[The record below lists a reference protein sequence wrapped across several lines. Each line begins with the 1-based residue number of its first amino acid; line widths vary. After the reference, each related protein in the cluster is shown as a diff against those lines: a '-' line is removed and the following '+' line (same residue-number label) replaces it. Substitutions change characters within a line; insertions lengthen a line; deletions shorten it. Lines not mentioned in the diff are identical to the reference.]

1 MTSPLFGLIA
11 QLAQTRIHLPLIHIE
26 TRFRISGEVVSVQ
39 MDQVFEQ
46 TSREP
51 LDVTYTFPLPAS
63 AAVHRCEMI
72 INDRVVRAVVMEE
85 NEARETAA
93 TKKAEGHR
101 TALVEVTR
109 DNLFT
114 LQLGNVSPGDRIV
127 IRFAYVEWLDR
138 LGPQL
143 SLRIPFSPGIR
154 YIPGQPLLRSN
165 RGQGSVDDTDQV
177 PDASKISPPRIRGN
191 HPDAATMYLHGE
203 FDADEV
209 NVRTLTS
216 PSHHAVFRSLH
227 GRLEAELSGEEQIP
241 DRDFVVRW
249 EETTT
254 GSSAMGRAWTGGPRS
269 GTDHERDNSV
279 YALLQLRAPQIEA
292 LAVQE
297 DLAQDFWFLVDR
309 SGSMQGDKWQ
319 KCAEALHTFVK
330 ELGANDRIWIT
341 CFETG
346 FRDFAE
352 RPLRRDELLAD
363 KGFQA
368 IAKLGTGGGTE
379 LLPALKHVLAKRATH
394 ADASRPSRII
404 LITDG
409 QVGNEPE
416 NLHRMQQPD
425 AAPLSVHCFGI
436 DDAVNDAFLKALAR
450 QSGGRCT
457 LMTPKDD
464 IPAAVK
470 RLALTLRRPVLT
482 KIHLEQAEAGME
494 EGDLPE
500 KITDLYAS
508 EVTLLAVRCRS
519 TASHITL
526 HALQPGGIPWS
537 QTFSLN
543 LEPGNALPRLIWT
556 QRRCQDLLA
565 SHRKPAAIQLAISH
579 NLVCEGTSFIAWDE
593 QEKVSVATR
602 EVYQPSVAVGGAMF
616 DSLPMAAAAAL
627 SPAAF
632 GIKKRSSL
640 GKVALRSPHTAYDG
654 LDLAPAAS
662 FPEVARSTDR
672 KQQLLANVGGRFGYF
687 HRLARRR
694 RKPWMTPLRDLL
706 VSHNLETEVANALVM
721 ILFIWADLADDAA
734 DRHSQMEELLRQVQS
749 MSAPQDYLDSYIEMI
764 LPQDKTQ
771 LFHDLMN
778 LKAA

>member
-26 TRFRISGEVVSVQ
+26 TRFRIAGEVVSVQ

-72 INDRVVRAVVMEE
+72 INDRVVHAVVMEE

-109 DNLFT
+109 ENLFT

-127 IRFAYVEWLDR
+127 IRFAYVEWLER
-138 LGPQL
+138 LGSQL

-165 RGQGSVDDTDQV
+165 RGKGSVDDTDQV
-177 PDASKISPPRIRGN
+177 PDASNISPPRIQGD

-209 NVRTLTS
+209 NLRTLTS
-216 PSHHAVFRSLH
+216 PSHHAVFRSVG
-227 GRLEAELSGEEQIP
+227 GRLGAELAGEEQIP
-241 DRDFVVRW
+241 DRDFVARW
-249 EETTT
+249 EEITAPT
-254 GSSAMGRAWTGGPRS
+254 AVGRAWAGGCGNHGQPGS
-269 GTDHERDNSV
+269 L
-279 YALLQLRAPQIEA
+279 YALLQLRAPEIESLSA
-292 LAVQE
+292 QE

-309 SGSMQGDKWQ
+309 SGSMAGAKWQ
-319 KCAEALHTFVK
+319 KCAEALHAFVK
-330 ELGANDRIWIT
+330 ELGINDRIWIT

-363 KGFQA
+363 KGFQS

-379 LLPALKHVLAKRATH
+379 LLPALKHVLAKRAAH

-416 NLHRMQQPD
+416 ILHRMQEPD
-425 AAPLSVHCFGI
+425 VTSLAVHCFGI
-436 DDAVNDAFLKALAR
+436 DDSVNDAFLKALAR

-482 KIHLEQAEAGME
+482 KLHLDQDESLTQ

-500 KITDLYAS
+500 KIADLYAS
-508 EVTLLAVRCRS
+508 EVTLLAIRCRS
-519 TASHITL
+519 TANQITL
-526 HALQPGGIPWS
+526 HAHQPGGVPWS
-537 QTFSLN
+537 QTFSLD
-543 LEPGNALPRLIWT
+543 LEPGSDLPRLIWT
-556 QRRCQDLLA
+556 QRRCQDLLS
-565 SHRKPAAIQLAISH
+565 SHRKPEAIQLAIAH

-602 EVYQPSVAVGGAMF
+602 EVYQPLVAGGGARF
-616 DSLPMAAAAAL
+616 DALPLCAPMAAAP
-627 SPAAF
+627 PAI
-632 GIKKRSSL
+632 GMLKRSFIK
-640 GKVALRSPHTAYDG
+640 GKAMLRSRQSPFGDIDAMPAYRVPD
-654 LDLAPAAS
+654 AS
-662 FPEVARSTDR
+662 PPVDR
-672 KQQLLANVGGRFGYF
+672 KQQLLEQVGVRLGYF

-694 RKPWMTPLRDLL
+694 HKPWMTPLRDLL
-706 VSHNLETEVANALVM
+706 VSHNLETEMANALVM

-734 DRHSQMEELLRQVQS
+734 LRHRHLDALLVKVQVSASPWELLKTFVQTF
-749 MSAPQDYLDSYIEMI
+749 
-764 LPQDKTQ
+764 LPQEKVELYNDI
-771 LFHDLMN
+771 MN
-778 LKAA
+778 LKGE

>member
-11 QLAQTRIHLPLIHIE
+11 QLAHTRIHLPLIHIE
-26 TRFRISGEVVSVQ
+26 TRFRIAGEVVSVQ

-109 DNLFT
+109 ENLFT

-143 SLRIPFSPGIR
+143 SLRIPFTPGIR

-165 RGQGSVDDTDQV
+165 KGMGSVDDTDQV
-177 PDASKISPPRIRGN
+177 PDASKISPPRIQGN

-209 NVRTLTS
+209 NLRTLTS
-216 PSHHAVFRSLH
+216 PSHHAVFRSVG
-227 GRLEAELSGEEQIP
+227 GRLEAELAGEEQIP
-241 DRDFVVRW
+241 DRDFVARW
-249 EETTT
+249 EEVTVP
-254 GSSAMGRAWTGGPRS
+254 SAAGRAWTGGSRNLEQPGS
-269 GTDHERDNSV
+269 L
-279 YALLQLRAPQIEA
+279 YALLQLRAPEIA
-292 LAVQE
+292 SLPAHE

-309 SGSMQGDKWQ
+309 SGSMAGAKWQ
-319 KCAEALHTFVK
+319 KCAEALHAFVN
-330 ELGANDRIWIT
+330 ELGIDDRVWIT

-352 RPLRRDELLAD
+352 RPLRRHELLAD
-363 KGFQA
+363 KSFQS
-368 IAKLGTGGGTE
+368 IAKLGTGGGTM
-379 LLPALKHVLAKRATH
+379 LLPALKHVLTKRAAH

-416 NLHRMQQPD
+416 ILHRMQEPD
-425 AAPLSVHCFGI
+425 AAPLAVHCFGI
-436 DDAVNDAFLKALAR
+436 DDAVNDAFLKTLSR

-482 KIHLEQAEAGME
+482 QIRLEQEQPQTE

-500 KITDLYAS
+500 KIADLYAS
-508 EVTLLAVRCRS
+508 EVTLLAIRCRS
-519 TASHITL
+519 TANRITL
-526 HALQPGGIPWS
+526 HANQPGGVPWS

-543 LEPGNALPRLIWT
+543 LEPGNDLPRLIWT

-565 SHRKPAAIQLAISH
+565 SHRKPEAVQLAIAH

-593 QEKVSVATR
+593 QEKVSVAMR
-602 EVYQPSVAVGGAMF
+602 EVYQPVLAAGGAKF
-616 DSLPMAAAAAL
+616 DALPLCAPVAAA
-627 SPAAF
+627 PAAF
-632 GIKKRSSL
+632 GMLKRSFIK
-640 GKVALRSPHTAYDG
+640 GKSMLRSRQGPGAG
-654 LDLAPAAS
+654 MAAAS
-662 FPEVARSTDR
+662 TASVPESPLPDHRG
-672 KQQLLANVGGRFGYF
+672 QELLNRVDNQFGEF
-687 HRLARRR
+687 KRLARRR
-694 RKPWMTPLRDLL
+694 QKPWMTPLRDLI
-706 VSHNLETEVANALVM
+706 VSHNLDWRVADAMVM
-721 ILFIWADLADDAA
+721 ILFNWADLADDAA
-734 DRHSQMEELLRQVQS
+734 ERHAQMDALFRQIRYGSAPLERLTTFVHTFLPEDRARLFNELLKLR
-749 MSAPQDYLDSYIEMI
+749 
-764 LPQDKTQ
+764 
-771 LFHDLMN
+771 
-778 LKAA
+778 AA